1 MKTQKLIVIVGIVC
15 LLVGASGVAMAE
27 DQDCSFGVIND
38 EIVTGNV
45 IVSGSCIIR
54 EATILGDIIAD
65 LDFNENLVV
74 LNTEVTGRIR
84 VRGGFTQLDRVS
96 LPPRD
101 DSSNKNRIVIV
112 DASKTSY
119 VRNAV
124 VGGGNIVF
132 RSDPG
137 NPYVFLGQSAV
148 LDGDVRCSNPTAGV
162 ERDNLILGKS
172 TCPGL

>member
-1 MKTQKLIVIVGIVC
+1 MKTQKLIVIAAIIC

-27 DQDCSFGVIND
+27 DQDCIGVIHD

-45 IVSGSCIIR
+45 FVSGSCIIR

-65 LDFNENLVV
+65 LDFNENLLV
-74 LNTEVTGRIR
+74 LNTEVTGRIK

-101 DSSNKNRIVIV
+101 DSSNNNRIVIV

-148 LDGDVRCSNPTAGV
+148 LGGNVRCSNPTAGV
-162 ERDNLILGKS
+162 TRDNLILGKN
-172 TCPGL
+172 TCPSL